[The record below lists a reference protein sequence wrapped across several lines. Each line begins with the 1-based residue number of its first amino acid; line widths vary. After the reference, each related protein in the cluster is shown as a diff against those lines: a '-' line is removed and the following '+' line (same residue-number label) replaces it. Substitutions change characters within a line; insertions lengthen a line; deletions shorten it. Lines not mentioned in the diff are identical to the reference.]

1 MPNSP
6 KIKVREIPRLSV
18 NKLGEYMEAK
28 PLRRQRI
35 LQQAKY
41 PPTFLVN
48 RYEEACDAIV
58 DYFQEKRHMRPVL
71 RKLEEVYARHDRT
84 PFEQQ
89 NDRLTVEV
97 LELFYEN
104 GDDLMLPEEFTAMS
118 GLHSN
123 LPLVELSGTEVSIRP
138 EVLMHH
144 RLRGVPVIGAI
155 KLYISK
161 THPLSA
167 YAAAY
172 VGALVRHQMQNVYTK
187 TPKVNPKYCL
197 VYDVFAN
204 ILHMTPR
211 TYITRFNEV
220 TAACIEIAARWGSIT
235 NA

>member
-1 MPNSP
+1 MPSSP
-6 KIKVREIPRLSV
+6 KVKVRETPRLSV

-35 LQQAKY
+35 LQQAKF

-58 DYFQEKRHMRPVL
+58 DYFTGGRHMSPVL
-71 RKLEEVYARHDRT
+71 RKLEEVYARRDRT

-89 NDRLTVEV
+89 NDRLTSEV

-104 GDDLMLPEEFTAMS
+104 GDDLTLPDEFTALS

-123 LPLVELSGTEVSIRP
+123 LPLAELSGTEVSIRP
-138 EVLMHH
+138 EVLLHH
-144 RLRGVPVIGAI
+144 QLRGTSAVGAI
-155 KLYISK
+155 KLYLSK
-161 THPLSA
+161 THPLTSD
-167 YAAAY
+167 AAAY
-172 VGALVRHQMQNVYTK
+172 VGALVRYQMQNVYTK
-187 TPKVNPKYCL
+187 TPKVNPKFCL

-204 ILHMTPR
+204 TLHLAPR
-211 TYITRFNEV
+211 AYIARFNEV
-220 TAACIEIAARWGSIT
+220 TAACTEIAARWDSIT